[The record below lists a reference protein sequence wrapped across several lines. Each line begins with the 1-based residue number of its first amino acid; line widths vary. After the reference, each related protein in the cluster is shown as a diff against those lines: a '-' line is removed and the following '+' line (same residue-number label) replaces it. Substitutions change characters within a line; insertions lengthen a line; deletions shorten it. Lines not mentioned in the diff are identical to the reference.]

1 MKDASLLSFEV
12 FKARWDEYDRL
23 SDAMRSRSP
32 ILWWFKYQFTGYFWD
47 AVRHVKSLSRLPWWL
62 FVSVPRRLRQ
72 GFWDHECWNLDATI
86 ARFALPRLRRLRD
99 IQHGIPGGTN
109 EHEWAA
115 ALHEIE
121 WFLSVHSGDSN
132 ELLWSADQVR
142 YEQAGAL
149 FGKYFGALWD

>member
-1 MKDASLLSFEV
+1 MTDHVGSTLTDLMAHWAEQ
-12 FKARWDEYDRL
+12 DRL

-32 ILWWFKYQFTGYFWD
+32 ILWWLKYRLTGYFWD
-47 AVRHVKSLSRLPWWL
+47 AIDRVKSVSRLPRWL
-62 FVSVPRRLRQ
+62 FVSLPRRLRQ

-99 IQHGIPGGTN
+99 MQHGHPYGTN

-115 ALHEIE
+115 VLHEIE
-121 WFLSVHSGDSN
+121 WFLSRHTEVGGHRLSK
-132 ELLWSADQVR
+132 ADQAR